1 MWTKSVA
8 CGSLKHQELL
18 TADRFIPPFQPIQT
32 TLEVTFPLPSL
43 KTNKQQQQTNT
54 FLSI

>member
-1 MWTKSVA
+1 VWTKSVA

-32 TLEVTFPLPSL
+32 TFASDFSPPEL
-43 KTNKQQQQTNT
+43 KNKQTTTTN
-54 FLSI
+54 